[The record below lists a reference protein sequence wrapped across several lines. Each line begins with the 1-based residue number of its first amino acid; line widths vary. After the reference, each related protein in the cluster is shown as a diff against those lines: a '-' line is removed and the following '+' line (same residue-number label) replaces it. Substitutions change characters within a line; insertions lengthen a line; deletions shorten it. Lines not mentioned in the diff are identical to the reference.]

1 MVNILYNDDK
11 EDRSLKSLLFL
22 LVVYFL
28 VSTVFRMMPDAPGFL
43 VIVLAGIIIIGLAI
57 PNRRSRCS
65 KVYRQDIICLFFGF

>member
-57 PNRRSRCS
+57 PNRRCNR
-65 KVYRQDIICLFFGF
+65 

>member
-11 EDRSLKSLLFL
+11 EDPEMKLDGSLKSLLFL

-43 VIVLAGIIIIGLAI
+43 VIVLAGIVIIGLAI
-57 PNRRSRCS
+57 PNRRNR
-65 KVYRQDIICLFFGF
+65 

>member
-1 MVNILYNDDK
+1 MKLDG
-11 EDRSLKSLLFL
+11 SLKSLLFL

-57 PNRRSRCS
+57 PTRRCNR
-65 KVYRQDIICLFFGF
+65 

>member
-57 PNRRSRCS
+57 PNRRNR
-65 KVYRQDIICLFFGF
+65 